1 MSSVVV
7 TDAWLGAYAAAF
19 AAARGNDRFVKVRA
33 VAQLLAAWQKA
44 RAISPDTVAVP
55 RVDDDTGMV
64 PWAVLADVISEA
76 DMGRSLGPAQS
87 SSSSSSFASAAPAE
101 AGSARERLRRREDA
115 ARALGAHP
123 PLPLVDG
130 AVVLRR
136 HVGERAEVLLTLDRV
151 TASGLLVRLSAEL
164 SLARDQSALVVSGDV
179 VSATSGLLSTLERAA
194 QLPAPAVAVQLAG
207 HADVELLR
215 LTRGVIGPARVLG
228 RGARFADIAGD
239 DDVLLVM
246 GFEELGADIATVAD
260 NDVFAD
266 DDLGALMRALPE
278 RLKDLGAF
286 RDARIYASACAA
298 ARINAVAAGSGKKP
312 VISAVRLPS

>member
-76 DMGRSLGPAQS
+76 DMGRSLGPAQ
-87 SSSSSSFASAAPAE
+87 SSSSFASAAPAE